1 MKVYNKDWRTI
12 MADEF
17 KNKVK
22 QVQLNRSKKAVALAY
37 AKGEQAPKVIASG
50 KVHIADKI
58 VDIAEEKNVP
68 IHKDER
74 LADSL
79 SELEIGEYIPPEL
92 YEVVA
97 EVLVYVDDMDRIKS
111 KVM

>member
-50 KVHIADKI
+50 KGHIADKI

>member
-22 QVQLNRSKKAVALAY
+22 QVQLNRSKKAVALAH

-50 KVHIADKI
+50 KGHIADKI

>member
-1 MKVYNKDWRTI
+1 MDN
-12 MADEF
+12 F
-17 KNKVK
+17 KNNLK

-37 AKGEQAPKVIASG
+37 QKGEQAPKVIASG
-50 KVHIADKI
+50 KGHVADRI
-58 VDIAEEKNVP
+58 IDIAEEQNVP

-111 KVM
+111 KVMWHRRWF

>member
-1 MKVYNKDWRTI
+1 MDN
-12 MADEF
+12 F
-17 KNKVK
+17 KNNLK

-37 AKGEQAPKVIASG
+37 QKGERAPKVIASG
-50 KVHIADKI
+50 KGHVADRI
-58 VDIAEEKNVP
+58 IDIAEEQNVP

>member
-1 MKVYNKDWRTI
+1 MSEDFKRT
-12 MADEF
+12 M
-17 KNKVK
+17 K

-50 KVHIADKI
+50 KGHIADKI
-58 VDIAEEKNVP
+58 IDVAQEKNVP

-79 SELEIGEYIPPEL
+79 SQLEIGEYIPPEL

>member
-1 MKVYNKDWRTI
+1 MDN
-12 MADEF
+12 F
-17 KNKVK
+17 KNNLK

-37 AKGEQAPKVIASG
+37 QKGEQSPKVIASG
-50 KVHIADKI
+50 KGHVADRI
-58 VDIAEEKNVP
+58 IDIAEEQNVP